1 MIHRITSVA
10 PDLDDRVIK
19 PNQARSATNMRFGAS
34 SEDNN
39 LSGGILVNGMELID
53 FNPNIQL
60 PDGSESTSLV
70 IGVKEDYENQYVYYA
85 IYSFVTKT
93 NPNHGILQIDVKTD
107 TIQWVVRG
115 GWLNFSATSNV
126 SMTVIDGLLY
136 WTDNVNEPRMVN
148 INRAINTFN
157 GNPVGDDFYPF
168 GNELNAWCFT
178 QIKRNP
184 QFPLKVQTTDV
195 VYAPENVKTPGY
207 WYTTDLVQGYVNRTW
222 LSPTPLQFSYYYI
235 YDNNEESRLAPWSD
249 SLFYVQNLRIQM
261 PDSELLVY
269 CNPVDKTIVKNIV
282 YVLRIGDEGTVYS
295 FKKWETSKFIFD
307 ATTNEGLFFP
317 TMVVQNALNINK
329 TPVPESI
336 YDQRYD
342 SLPILSRTNEVANN
356 ILNHANVVS
365 EYSDYGTIGF
375 TAVAARKNNSILYNL
390 NLPPA
395 DINTNA
401 FKTFRPDSTY
411 TVGLQLIDEFG
422 RASPVL
428 QPTEV
433 TIPNPIVNAVRSITN
448 EPGTTGWVEYVCYP
462 NGLNPTVFKDDT
474 VYNQY
479 NIAVTITG
487 EAPSWAKYI
496 RLCYTKNNTVNFFNK
511 TVCRIYYWYETG
523 DGNRMFMRVQN
534 NLTSMRQNNN
544 ILKNV
549 KIEGEPNRVWTFRG
563 YGVELSGDTPFIYD
577 AAEEQYLKISR
588 EYFADNDPVPN
599 TGPNPIY
606 IEYKVYGQS
615 GRLILIQEDFTNIK
629 FYTGYQIGTAQF
641 AGEAFPLWYQIELYT
656 KKKQSETVF
665 YDAWNFDDSSQ
676 ITVSEY
682 NTASDSVVKFID
694 GDCYLSYYNK
704 NFNVESVRSYKFSQF
719 VASDGYWY
727 VNVNQRVDG
736 GHTVSGYFYA
746 MNLTNISS
754 EDWQRGLGLLNIART
769 NNDVTANLSTSIL
782 FSNQYVRGTVV
793 NGLNKF
799 NPLNIRQAPA
809 ENGPITSL
817 VVTNATQQEPGVMLS
832 VGSLGI
838 SSFYY
843 GAIQLT
849 NVDGS
854 SNLATTDQHLASQRP
869 LLGQFGTSNP
879 ASITKTPLSTVYWWS
894 DVVND
899 FIRYTNAGLERL
911 GLTYS
916 FNNKLR
922 QDATGK
928 FVVTAYDQVS
938 DEAILIPKNTRS
950 FIFSERYKSFQGY
963 RELYDT
969 TGQTPER
976 VLGMSIKTYF
986 FLNGFV
992 YVSKIDSEKNKFFD
1006 VTAAPQLTLV
1016 TNEFPSAVKQWN
1028 SIRVFGPKP
1037 TTTNLEVGEA
1047 EGYFLKTEI
1056 QPSWWIQR
1064 KGEFNASVRRSTVN
1078 GGDGTSGKV
1087 MESRILYSTF
1097 VFDVAAFEKLNFI
1110 EVKSN
1115 TAIVQ

>member
-1 MIHRITSVA
+1 MIHRINSVA

-53 FNPNIQL
+53 FNPNITL
-60 PDGSESTSLV
+60 PDGSESRSLV

-85 IYSFVTKT
+85 IYSFAGRT
-93 NPNHGILQIDVKTD
+93 NANHGILQIDTKTD
-107 TIQWVVRG
+107 LIRWVVRG
-115 GWLNFSATSNV
+115 SWLNFSPTSNV
-126 SMTVIDGLLY
+126 SMAIIDGLLY
-136 WTDNVNEPRMVN
+136 WTDYINEPRMVN

-157 GNPVGDDFYPF
+157 GSPVEEDYYPLV
-168 GNELNAWCFT
+168 GETNAWCFT

-184 QFPLKVQTTDV
+184 QHPLRVQTTDV
-195 VYAPENVKTPGY
+195 AYAPQEVKTPGY

-222 LSPTPLQFSYYYI
+222 LSPIPLQFSYYYI
-235 YDNNEESRLAPWSD
+235 YDNNEESRLAPWTD
-249 SLFYVQNLRIQM
+249 AVFYVQNLRIQM
-261 PDSELLVY
+261 PDNELLVY
-269 CNPVDKTIVKNIV
+269 CNPLNKTIIKNIV
-282 YVLRIGDEGTVYS
+282 YVLRYGDEGTVFS
-295 FKKWETSKFIFD
+295 FKKWETDKFVFESTTSEGIF
-307 ATTNEGLFFP
+307 LP
-317 TMVVQNALNINK
+317 TMLVQNALNVNK
-329 TPVPESI
+329 TPVSETI
-336 YDQRYD
+336 YDQRFD
-342 SLPILSRTNEVANN
+342 SLPVLSRTNEIANN
-356 ILNHANVVS
+356 ILNHGNVIS

-375 TAVAARKNNSILYNL
+375 TAVAAKKTLTNLYNL
-390 NLPPA
+390 NIPPA
-395 DINTNA
+395 DINTNS

-411 TVGLQLIDEFG
+411 TVGIQLIDEYG
-422 RASPVL
+422 RTSPVL

-433 TIPNPIVNAVRSITN
+433 TIPNPTVSAVQAISDEN
-448 EPGTTGWVEYVCYP
+448 GTTTWQSLVCYP
-462 NGLNPTVFKDDT
+462 NGLNPTVFKDDI

-487 EAPSWAKYI
+487 TPPSWAKYI

-511 TVCRIYYWYETG
+511 TICRLYYWYETG
-523 DGNRMFMRVQN
+523 DGDKMFMRVQN
-534 NLTSMRQNNN
+534 NLTSMKQNNN
-544 ILKNV
+544 ILKTV
-549 KIEGEPNRVWTFRG
+549 KIEGQPNRLWTFRG
-563 YGVELSGDTPFIYD
+563 YGVELSGEVPFIYD

-588 EYFADNDPVPN
+588 EYYANNDPVTN
-599 TGPNPIY
+599 TGPNPIF
-606 IEYKVYGQS
+606 IEYKISGQYGK
-615 GRLILIQEDFTNIK
+615 LLLIQEDFSNLK
-629 FYTGYQIGTAQF
+629 FYSGYQVGTASN
-641 AGEAFPLWYQIELYT
+641 AGEAFPLWYQVELYT
-656 KKKQSETVF
+656 KKKQSETLF
-665 YDAWNFDDSSQ
+665 YDAWNFDNTSQ
-676 ITVSEY
+676 ITVDDY
-682 NTASDSVVKFID
+682 NIASSSVVKFID
-694 GDCYLSYYNK
+694 GDCYMAYYNK
-704 NFNVESVRSYKFSQF
+704 NFKGESITSYKFSNF
-719 VASDGYWY
+719 VASEGFWYTTTNSVVDPGY
-727 VNVNQRVDG
+727 
-736 GHTVSGYFYA
+736 TVSGYFYS
-746 MNLTNISS
+746 MNLTNTNS
-754 EDWQRGLGLLNIART
+754 EDWQKGLGLPNIARN
-769 NNDVTANLSTSIL
+769 NNDVTANLSTSIV

-793 NGLNKF
+793 NGLNKY

-817 VVTNATQQEPGVMLS
+817 VVTNATQQEPGVMLA
-832 VGSLGI
+832 VGSLGV

-854 SNLATTDQHLASQRP
+854 TNLATTDQHLASQRP

-922 QDATGK
+922 QDAYGK
-928 FVVTAYDQVS
+928 FVVTGYDQVS

-969 TGQTPER
+969 TAQTPER

-992 YVSKIDSEKNKFFD
+992 YVSKIDSEKNKFFNL
-1006 VTAAPQLTLV
+1006 TAVPQLTLV
-1016 TNEFPSAVKQWN
+1016 TNEFPSVVKQWN
-1028 SIRVFGPKP
+1028 SIRVFGPRP
-1037 TTTNLEVGEA
+1037 VETNIEVGEA
-1047 EGYFLKTEI
+1047 EGFYLKTGI

-1064 KGEFNASVRRSTVN
+1064 KGEYNAAIRRSTVN